1 MTIIK
6 KFGNFQTSETL
17 YIFDFDE
24 TIVKTPSFEEL
35 VVDYLKESSEIES
48 MLKSSL
54 SKVKVKLSDLKWENG
69 RIFVKD
75 PNHKIKIDGNWI
87 RKGPRVYLLTPSRFP
102 FTDISLP
109 YDLKSLSELYS
120 KVENKCIVTAR
131 PEDMRSK
138 IISVMESFGLEQPKY
153 GLHMFPAGKGSGNSG
168 VWKGNKIIE
177 ILKNTGFES
186 AHFYDDNSKIVNKV
200 ERMVKSEL
208 PNINFNTTRVK

>member
-1 MTIIK
+1 MIIK
-6 KFGNFQTSETL
+6 KFENFQSSETL
-17 YIFDFDE
+17 HIFDFDE

-35 VVDYLKESSEIES
+35 VIDYLKESSEIES
-48 MLKSSL
+48 MLKSSI
-54 SKVKVKLSDLKWENG
+54 SKIKIKLSDLKWENG

-87 RKGPRVYLLTPSRFP
+87 RKGSRVYLLTPNRFP

-109 YDLKSLSELYS
+109 YDLKSLSQLYS
-120 KVENKCIVTAR
+120 MVENKCIVTAR
-131 PEDMRSK
+131 PEDMRDK
-138 IISVMESFGLEQPKY
+138 IVNVMNSFGLEQPKY

-168 VWKGNKIIE
+168 IWKGNRIID
-177 ILKNTGFES
+177 ILKKTGFKS

-208 PNINFNTTRVK
+208 PDINFTTTRVK